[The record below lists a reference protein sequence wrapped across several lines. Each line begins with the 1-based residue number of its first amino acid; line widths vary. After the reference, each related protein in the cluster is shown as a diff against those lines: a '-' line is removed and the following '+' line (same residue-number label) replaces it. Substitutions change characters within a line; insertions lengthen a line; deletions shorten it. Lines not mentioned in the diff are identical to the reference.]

1 MWLISRIG
9 PLLAGIKQLVVASK
23 AMSPAEARE
32 IQSVLAFLDAESIAS
47 SRSISDEFC
56 FTFSG
61 KAPITMSSLLD
72 FPVRMCQLADKLD
85 TARGEYS
92 TVRTKVLLLYLTQYL
107 TRDAE
112 SVLEPPE
119 FWAHTVLGTP
129 DGPARI
135 FALKRVRF
143 ARIFTIPKWVLAML
157 SAICPRPIWI
167 GCGITHRISQMATP
181 DGG

>member
-9 PLLAGIKQLVVASK
+9 PLLAGIKQLVVTSK
-23 AMSPAEARE
+23 AMPPAEARE
-32 IQSVLAFLDAESIAS
+32 IEVLAFLDAESVAS
-47 SRSISDEFC
+47 SRSISNELC
-56 FTFSG
+56 FTFNG

-72 FPVRMCQLADKLD
+72 FPVRTCQLADKLD

-92 TVRTKVLLLYLTQYL
+92 TLCTKVLLLYLTQYL

-129 DGPARI
+129 NGPAHT

-143 ARIFTIPKWVLAML
+143 ARNF
-157 SAICPRPIWI
+157 
-167 GCGITHRISQMATP
+167 
-181 DGG
+181 